1 MFSFLFFFFLRDC
14 ILKKCFFFDFRPTNC
29 LRILFHLPSFLS
41 RRSRQLWELPGMS
54 RFGSKLELPSALQNY
69 GQEALGS
76 LPKDLGLWCSLSQ
89 EHGGEW
95 GKEETWWPAVSLV
108 CWWAVLQLTK
118 WKGLKGGRVKAK
130 FTQNERW
137 KNRGKV
143 LEKRKSE
150 DKSIWEKSKQF

>member
-1 MFSFLFFFFLRDC
+1 MSKKEKYIADKRVYSFSANLHHWRQKEKSSFPILNSSHVFFPFFFLRDC

-76 LPKDLGLWCSLSQ
+76 LPKDLGL
-89 EHGGEW
+89 
-95 GKEETWWPAVSLV
+95 
-108 CWWAVLQLTK
+108 
-118 WKGLKGGRVKAK
+118 
-130 FTQNERW
+130 
-137 KNRGKV
+137 
-143 LEKRKSE
+143 
-150 DKSIWEKSKQF
+150 